1 MIEPEVN
8 RIIRESLRA
17 QEEALKIA
25 LNTEGLRFNKKT
37 LKRIVRVKQ
46 VVTPIESGK
55 YGFAAPEV
63 NGCFV
68 LDGGKESEKVL
79 FFFREPT
86 FKDPTFRVWFPEDV
100 TVEVTVSPDVT
111 TSFKMVNPDEAFIQK

>member
-8 RIIRESLRA
+8 RIVRESLTA
-17 QEEALKIA
+17 QEDALKIA
-25 LNTEGLRFNKKT
+25 LKSEGLRFNKKT

-46 VVTPIESGK
+46 VVTPIEPGTS
-55 YGFAAPEV
+55 GFAVPEV

-68 LDGGKESEKVL
+68 LDGGKETEKVL

-100 TVEVTVSPDVT
+100 PVDVSVSPDVT
-111 TSFKMVNPDEAFIQK
+111 TSFKMVKPGE